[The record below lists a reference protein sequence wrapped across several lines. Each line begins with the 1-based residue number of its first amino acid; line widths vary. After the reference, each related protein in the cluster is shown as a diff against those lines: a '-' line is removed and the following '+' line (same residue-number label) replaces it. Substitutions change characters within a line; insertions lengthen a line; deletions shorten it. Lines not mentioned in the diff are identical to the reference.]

1 MVSPARLARWMGF
14 GATAA
19 AVVLAGCGSH
29 VGSGLA
35 VRPAA
40 IAVQH
45 DAMDL
50 RTGGGRFNVVFQGL
64 KGGYKVQATRADIA
78 KVRITLTSP
87 RLLEPMVKVV
97 DEDELN
103 QVVVT
108 VPFTNVP
115 AGDVQVMV
123 QAIDKDN
130 RVIGAKQS
138 TSAITNGQTTVL
150 QMAVRLDAATGS
162 GDLATVITFEE
173 PTPAPSATPTP
184 APTASPS
191 PSPSASPTPAPSA
204 SPVVVLESS
213 RLVRRLIGNPEVE
226 ITLKNPTAAEVSA
239 RVYMYFYNDNTLK
252 DSQAREIPLAANER
266 MTFRIKSN
274 AYFVNKVNV
283 VVK

>member
-1 MVSPARLARWMGF
+1 MVSPARLARLMGF
-14 GATAA
+14 GATVA

-29 VGSGLA
+29 VGGGLA

-40 IAVQH
+40 ISVQH

-50 RTGGGRFNVVFQGL
+50 RTEGGRFNVVFQGL
-64 KGGYKVQATRADIA
+64 KGGYKVQATKADIA

-97 DEDELN
+97 DEDALN

-115 AGDVQVMV
+115 AGDVQVTV
-123 QAIDKDN
+123 QAIDKDG

-138 TSAITNGQTTVL
+138 TSAINNGQTTVL
-150 QMAVRLDAATGS
+150 QMAVRLDATTGS
-162 GDLATVITFEE
+162 GDLATVITFED

-184 APTASPS
+184 AASPTPSPTA
-191 PSPSASPTPAPSA
+191 TPAPSA
-204 SPVVVLESS
+204 SPVVILESS

-226 ITLKNPTAAEVSA
+226 ITLKNPKTSEAKA

-252 DSQAREIPLAANER
+252 DSQAREIPLGADER

>member
-1 MVSPARLARWMGF
+1 MVSPARLARLMGF

-19 AVVLAGCGSH
+19 AVVLAGCGSQ

-35 VRPAA
+35 VRPVA

-45 DAMDL
+45 DNMDL
-50 RTGGGRFNVVFQGL
+50 RTEGGRFNVVFQGL

-97 DEDELN
+97 DKDALN

-115 AGDVQVMV
+115 AGDVQVTV
-123 QAIDKDN
+123 QAIDKDD

-150 QMAVRLDAATGS
+150 QMAVRLDAVTGS
-162 GDLATVITFEE
+162 GDLATVITFED
-173 PTPAPSATPTP
+173 PTPAPSATPSA

-191 PSPSASPTPAPSA
+191 PTPTPSAA
-204 SPVVVLESS
+204 PVVVLESS
-213 RLVRRLIGNPEVE
+213 RLVRRFIGNPEVE
-226 ITLKNPTAAEVSA
+226 ITLKNPTNAEAKA

-252 DSQAREIPLAANER
+252 DSQAREIPLAADER

-283 VVK
+283 VIK

>member
-1 MVSPARLARWMGF
+1 MGF
-14 GATAA
+14 GATVA

-29 VGSGLA
+29 VGGGLA

-40 IAVQH
+40 VAVQH

-50 RTGGGRFNVVFQGL
+50 RTEGGRFNVVFQGL

-123 QAIDKDN
+123 QAIDKDG

-150 QMAVRLDAATGS
+150 QMAVRLDATTGS
-162 GDLATVITFEE
+162 GDLATVITFED
-173 PTPAPSATPTP
+173 PTPAPSGTPSPAASPTP
-184 APTASPS
+184 SPTA
-191 PSPSASPTPAPSA
+191 TPAPSA

-226 ITLKNPTAAEVSA
+226 ITLKNPTTSEAKA

-252 DSQAREIPLAANER
+252 DSQAREIPLGADER